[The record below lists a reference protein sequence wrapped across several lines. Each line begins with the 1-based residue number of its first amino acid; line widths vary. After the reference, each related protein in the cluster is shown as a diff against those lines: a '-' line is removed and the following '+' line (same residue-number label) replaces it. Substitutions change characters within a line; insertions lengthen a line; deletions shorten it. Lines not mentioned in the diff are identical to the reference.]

1 MRMLE
6 RESGEL
12 CVYGMGSGRGGD
24 GLNGT
29 KRYKRYK
36 RYKDTKIHGKLT
48 FLAI

>member
-36 RYKDTKIHGKLT
+36 NTKIHGKLT